1 MKRLIFILVCMVAT
15 IQLSAQKNWITNN
28 FSAYLSAGK
37 HSEYLGRAYDELN
50 NLHEDERSVAYHVIE
65 FYEMLSASNNG
76 WLSLCHYGS
85 VQSALELYPSSQRL
99 ADQLYLY
106 AYNIGGKYY
115 YCLYN
120 QDSVNGVSVSLKMEK
135 TSSSGEQVVI
145 TMSSGAPNYS
155 I

>member
-1 MKRLIFILVCMVAT
+1 
-15 IQLSAQKNWITNN
+15 
-28 FSAYLSAGK
+28 
-37 HSEYLGRAYDELN
+37 
-50 NLHEDERSVAYHVIE
+50 
-65 FYEMLSASNNG
+65 MLSASNNG

-85 VQSALELYPSSQRL
+85 VQSALGLYPSSQRL

-135 TSSSGEQVVI
+135 TSSSGEHAVI
-145 TMSSGAPNYS
+145 TMSSAAPNYS
-155 I
+155 IKLSANLSEKYDFEVLSIDRFRGMTKPPCLP